1 MKPGTF
7 LHACINFFMCVYA
20 NYFLKIVFLG
30 KKFWKRGYW
39 VHTMHTLCGEI
50 PSRCPIS
57 PKIAARPNSL
67 AYSSRALLYWAYTS
81 PVSLVPCSPECSACW
96 SHWLYFFY
104 WRHQAISQLCPS
116 PVTPYVFIFICLFHM
131 SHKHTHT
138 DTHTHTL
145 TFYCEQTSFCSWSS
159 SYTLPIRGSLSL
171 EFPSAWLHSPPLC
184 FHSNFYLL
192 LSSHL
197 SHSAMRFIVFTY
209 LFSCLDYVI
218 LKAEWICL
226 WILLHIMVTGT

>member
-1 MKPGTF
+1 MSGTF
-7 LHACINFFMCVYA
+7 LHACINFFMCIYA

-30 KKFWKRGYW
+30 KKFLEKRILSAYNAYFMW
-39 VHTMHTLCGEI
+39 WNI
-50 PSRCPIS
+50 FY
-57 PKIAARPNSL
+57 IAARPNSL
-67 AYSSRALLYWAYTS
+67 AYSSRALPYWAHTS

-116 PVTPYVFIFICLFHM
+116 PVTPYVFIYICLFHM
-131 SHKHTHT
+131 SHKHTYT
-138 DTHTHTL
+138 DTHTHTP

-159 SYTLPIRGSLSL
+159 SSTLPIRGSLSL
-171 EFPSAWLHSPPLC
+171 EFPSAWLYPPPLC

-197 SHSAMRFIVFTY
+197 SHSAMLFIVFTY

-226 WILLHIMVTGT
+226 WILLHRMVTGT